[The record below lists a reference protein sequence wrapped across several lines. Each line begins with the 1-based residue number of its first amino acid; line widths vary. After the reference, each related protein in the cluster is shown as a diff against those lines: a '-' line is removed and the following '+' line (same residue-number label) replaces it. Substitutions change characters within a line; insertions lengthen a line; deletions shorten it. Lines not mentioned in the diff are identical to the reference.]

1 MAWGINEIQLIGFAL
16 ENMLHSDGA
25 GFDGDA
31 ALALKIHGVQ
41 NLFARLSTADRMG
54 GLQ

>member
-1 MAWGINEIQLIGFAL
+1 MARRVDEIQLIGFAL
-16 ENMLHSDGA
+16 ENMLHRDGA
-25 GFDGDA
+25 GLDGDA

-41 NLFARLSTADRMG
+41 NLLTRLTATHRVS